1 MLKILRQIFK
11 SFSKT
16 ERQIFWGAL
25 IIFSSSAL
33 MFFISVFQ
41 KSTVE
46 MPAES
51 RSYTEGIIGQP
62 IAINPILTGNND
74 ADRDLTNLLFS
85 GLIDL
90 AETYQK
96 NNNGQ
101 TWNIILKDNL
111 KWSDGKPLT
120 SDDIIYTIDAIQ
132 NSESQSPLFSTW
144 QGVVANRISEREVE
158 FTLRTPY
165 AFFLD
170 NLKNIKIIPKHIF
183 EIIPVNN
190 FHLSNFNLE
199 PVGNGPYVFSSFEKR
214 KNGFIT
220 GYYLTTNPYF
230 SKEKPFIRNFHIAFY
245 PNSEELINAF
255 NLKKIDGFGGLHPK
269 NVNKLKLNRQIL
281 EKSIPRYYAVFVNK
295 NAKKGLGDSNVIA
308 ALNLA
313 VDKQKIIERVFDGK
327 ALLVNEPILPIIN
340 GYDKSADPGNEF
352 SLEKA
357 DGLLEKAG
365 WETNTQTRTRE
376 KKIGKQIES
385 LELSIVVPQI
395 PFLLDTVNIIKE
407 DWDKIG
413 IKLNPIILNPT
424 DIANEVIKT
433 RNYQMIIF
441 GNIVR
446 NNPDVFSFWHSSER
460 FYPGL
465 NLSLYENKKVDSLLE
480 SIKKNHDEISRNK
493 DLSELQ
499 RLISADQPAIFLY
512 SPTYIYVAP
521 KSFGGFAETIIA
533 TPANRFDN
541 VNKWHLETNR
551 VFK

>member
-1 MLKILRQIFK
+1 MLQIFSQIFK

-25 IIFSSSAL
+25 TVFAVSGL
-33 MFFISVFQ
+33 MLSILIFQ
-41 KSTVE
+41 KSTVKV
-46 MPAES
+46 PAES

-62 IAINPILTGNND
+62 IAINPVLAGNND
-74 ADRDLTNLLFS
+74 ADRDLVNLLFS
-85 GLIDL
+85 GLTEL
-90 AETYQK
+90 AENYQES
-96 NNNGQ
+96 NNGQ
-101 TWNIILKDNL
+101 TWNVILKSDL

-120 SDDIIYTIDAIQ
+120 SDDVIYTIDTVQ

-144 QGVVANRISEREVE
+144 QGVVANRISEQEVE

-170 NLKNIKIIPKHIF
+170 NLKELKIIPKHIF
-183 EIIPVNN
+183 GIIPVSN

-199 PVGNGPYVFSSFEKR
+199 PVGNGPYAFSSFEKR

-220 GYYLTTNPYF
+220 EYNLTANSYF
-230 SKEKPFIRNFHIAFY
+230 SGKKPFIKNFHVKFY

-255 NLKKIDGFGGLHPK
+255 NLKKIDGFGGIHPD
-269 NVNKLKLNRQIL
+269 NIDKLKLNRQVM
-281 EKSIPRYYAVFVNK
+281 EKFIPRYYAIFINK
-295 NAKKGLGDSNVIA
+295 NAKKGLSDGNVIA

-313 VDKQKIIERVFDGK
+313 TDKQKIIEEVFGGK
-327 ALLVNEPILPIIN
+327 ALLANEPILPIIS

-352 SLEKA
+352 SLKKA
-357 DGLLEKAG
+357 GDLLEKTG
-365 WETNTQTRTRE
+365 WKINALTEARE
-376 KKIGKQIES
+376 KKIGKQIEA
-385 LELSIVVPQI
+385 LELSIIVPQI
-395 PFLLDTVNIIKE
+395 PFLLETINIIKE

-441 GNIVR
+441 GNILR
-446 NNPDVFSFWHSSER
+446 NNPDIFSFWHSSER

-480 SIKKNHDEISRNK
+480 SIRKNSDETSRNK

-499 RLISADQPAIFLY
+499 KIIGADQPAIFLY
-512 SPTYIYVAP
+512 SPTYIYIAP
-521 KSFGGFAETIIA
+521 KNFGGFEEATIT
-533 TPANRFDN
+533 TPAERFIN
-541 VNKWHLETNR
+541 VSKWYLETTR
-551 VFK
+551 VFR